1 MEINFEG
8 NSIISSFLDKF
19 NSMTEVKVF
28 NQLLIM
34 CDKEDLKYYST
45 KENRDTIARRT
56 EISEPTVRNAM
67 TELVKSDL
75 LIKLSKGEYRINP
88 KYVDLHNKKFI
99 NK

>member
-1 MEINFEG
+1 MEMNFEG
-8 NSIISSFLDKF
+8 SNIISSFLDRF
-19 NSMTEVKVF
+19 HSMTGVKVF
-28 NQLLIM
+28 NQILIM

-45 KENRDTIARRT
+45 KENRETIATRT

-67 TELVKSDL
+67 VELVSSGL

-88 KYVDLHNKKFI
+88 KYIDLHNKKFI